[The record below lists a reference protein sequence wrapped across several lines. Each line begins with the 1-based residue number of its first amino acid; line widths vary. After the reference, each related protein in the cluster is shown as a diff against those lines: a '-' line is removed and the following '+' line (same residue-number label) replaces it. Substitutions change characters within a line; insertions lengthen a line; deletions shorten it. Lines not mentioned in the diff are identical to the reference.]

1 MTHNNYSEL
10 QRKIGEVYETFYEIG
25 EVAEEQGNV
34 SELENLKT
42 WVNNKKE
49 EVINWAVEHDAE
61 HGVLV
66 DIENDFD
73 TMLDTINES
82 INEL

>member
-10 QRKIGEVYETFYEIG
+10 QRKIGEVYETFYDLG
-25 EVAEEQGNV
+25 ERIEEQGNV

-61 HGVLV
+61 PSVLA
-66 DIENDFD
+66 DIDNDFD
-73 TMLDTINES
+73 NMLDTINES

>member
-1 MTHNNYSEL
+1 MTHNDYSKL
-10 QRKIGEVYETFYEIG
+10 QTKIGEVYTTCYDLG
-25 EVAEEQGNV
+25 ERFEEQGNV

-49 EVINWAVEHDAE
+49 DVINWAVEHDAE

>member
-1 MTHNNYSEL
+1 MTHNDYSKL
-10 QRKIGEVYETFYEIG
+10 QTKIGEVYETCYEIG

-61 HGVLV
+61 HRVLV

>member
-10 QRKIGEVYETFYEIG
+10 QRKIGEVYTTCYDLG
-25 EVAEEQGNV
+25 ERIEEQGNV

-42 WVNNKKE
+42 WVKNKKE

-61 HGVLV
+61 HDVLV
-66 DIENDFD
+66 DIDNDFD
-73 TMLDTINES
+73 NMLDTINES

>member
-34 SELENLKT
+34 SELKNLKT
-42 WVNNKKE
+42 WVNRKRE
-49 EVINWAVEHDAE
+49 EVTIWAVEHDAE
-61 HGVLV
+61 HGVLA
-66 DIENDFD
+66 DIDNDFD
-73 TMLDTINES
+73 NMLDTINES

>member
-10 QRKIGEVYETFYEIG
+10 QRKIGEVYTTCYDLG
-25 EVAEEQGNV
+25 ERIEEQGNV

-66 DIENDFD
+66 DIENDFN